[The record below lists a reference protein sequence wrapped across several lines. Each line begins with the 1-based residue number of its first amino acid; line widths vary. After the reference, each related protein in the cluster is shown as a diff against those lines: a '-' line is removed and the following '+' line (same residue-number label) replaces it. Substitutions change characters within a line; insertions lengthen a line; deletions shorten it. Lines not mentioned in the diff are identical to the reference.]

1 MRKTVSCKLTLCSK
15 TMIMQNK
22 EHFTVNVQSIALIYL
37 SRSHICQAEIIIR
50 RIKPMRVVGMLCN
63 WTMVGWRWKK
73 SRTMHYE
80 WDWWLQWTIVDRSQA
95 HTHDSHTWSL
105 LWIAWWL
112 PEYFI
117 RWNHNFVIRR
127 VRAICKRMANRKYNE
142 HISLSRSSA
151 SVVIILQSQWNDGI
165 NTQCH
170 QNTWFPLLSGAHA
183 LRHAPEM
190 DGWLMFVRTPWN
202 ACKYAI
208 SKWHNL
214 DAFASVANTSVA
226 KTHALRPNHTVSF

>member
-1 MRKTVSCKLTLCSK
+1 MYKASLWFIYHEAISAKRK
-15 TMIMQNK
+15 
-22 EHFTVNVQSIALIYL
+22 L
-37 SRSHICQAEIIIR
+37 SYVELNRCELLVCCVIEPWLAGGERNPAPCI
-50 RIKPMRVVGMLCN
+50 
-63 WTMVGWRWKK
+63 
-73 SRTMHYE
+73 YE

-190 DGWLMFVRTPWN
+190 DCWLMFVRTPWN

-214 DAFASVANTSVA
+214 DAFASVANTSIA
-226 KTHALRPNHTVSF
+226 KTHALRPSHTISFSK